1 MKINLM
7 PKKCLGWMTPFEV
20 HWGEKLQ
27 LTWQCG
33 KNLRELDIK
42 GNIIEDF
49 SPLDNFS
56 YSVVS
61 GY

>member
-1 MKINLM
+1 MLFLAENNIRDIE
-7 PKKCLGWMTPFEV
+7 CLR
-20 HWGEKLQ
+20 HL
-27 LTWQCG
+27 

-42 GNIIEDF
+42 GNSIEDF

>member
-1 MKINLM
+1 MLFLSDNNIKEID
-7 PKKCLGWMTPFEV
+7 CLR
-20 HWGEKLQ
+20 HL
-27 LTWQCG
+27 
-33 KNLRELDIK
+33 KNLKELDIK